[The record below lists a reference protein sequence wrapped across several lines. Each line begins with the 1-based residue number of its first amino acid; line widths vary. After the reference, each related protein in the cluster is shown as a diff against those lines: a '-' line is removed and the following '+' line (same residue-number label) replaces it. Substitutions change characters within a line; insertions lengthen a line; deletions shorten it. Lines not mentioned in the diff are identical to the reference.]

1 MLARGVKPRET
12 FMAKTA
18 LVTGAGNRIGRAI
31 ASALGAAGWNVA
43 VHYHKS
49 RESAE
54 GLVAEIKRCGAGA
67 VAIQADLSNPN
78 QLQAILPKI
87 SGALGLVDCL
97 INNAAVFERDEL
109 DTLDHISWESHLA
122 VNLTAPLLLT
132 QAMARGLSN
141 KEKGNVINIVDQ
153 RVWNLTPH
161 FVSYTLSK
169 SGLWTMTQTLALA
182 LAPRIRVNA
191 IGPGPTLPSKRQT
204 TAKFKSQWQAVPLQR
219 PTAVEEIGEAILY
232 ILGAQAMTGQMVAL
246 DGGQHLGWSQAGAL
260 SGDDE

>member
-1 MLARGVKPRET
+1 
-12 FMAKTA
+12 MAKTA

-31 ASALGAAGWNVA
+31 ARALGSAGWSVA
-43 VHYHKS
+43 VHYYKS
-49 RESAE
+49 REAAE
-54 GLVAEIKRCGAGA
+54 NLAAEIKRCGSGA
-67 VAIQADLSNPN
+67 IAIQADLSSQD
-78 QLQAILPKI
+78 QLQDLLPKI
-87 SGALGLVDCL
+87 NGALGLVDCL

-109 DTLDHISWESHLA
+109 DTLDHVSWKSHLA

-141 KEKGNVINIVDQ
+141 NGKGNVINIVDQ

-182 LAPRIRVNA
+182 LAPSIRVNA

-204 TAKFKSQWQAVPLQR
+204 TAKFRSQWQSVPLQR
-219 PTAVEEIGEAILY
+219 PTTVEEIGDAILY
-232 ILGAQAMTGQMVAL
+232 ILGAQSMTGQMVAL
-246 DGGQHLGWSQAGAL
+246 DGGQHLGWSQGAA
-260 SGDDE
+260 SNGDDE